1 MYCYTRYIVKSLAI
15 PALLILCT
23 LTSIIWL
30 TQALRFT
37 DLIVNRGL
45 DFSTFL
51 YLSILLVPSL
61 VMVVLPVSLFSA
73 VIFVYNK
80 LIMDSELIVL
90 KGAGLSKLSLAKPAL
105 IVAVGATLIGYAIS
119 LYLLPAS
126 YREFKD
132 MQAFIRNNYASLL
145 LQEGVFSSPV
155 EGLTVY
161 IQERQANGML
171 KGILVHDGRI
181 PGKPVT
187 MMAQQGE
194 LLQTS
199 KGPRFDLINGNRQE
213 INHQQGQLSLLY
225 FDHYSLDLSM
235 YTNTKEQRWREP
247 QERYINELF
256 YPGAGDRPA
265 MFGKLRAEGHQRITW
280 PLYNLVLTVVALA
293 ALFSGSF
300 NRRGQ
305 WKRILVA
312 TCVATTV
319 VIIGVALNNIVATS
333 SNLSPLMYIN
343 IVLVFGG
350 GFYLLLS
357 PSFSLFKMFSKKT
370 TMDKAVQPTP

>member
-105 IVAVGATLIGYAIS
+105 IVAVGATLIGYTIS

-194 LLQTS
+194 LLQTL

-256 YPGAGDRPA
+256 YPGADDRPA

-333 SNLSPLMYIN
+333 SNLSPLMYVN
-343 IVLVFGG
+343 IVLVLGG

-357 PSFSLFKMFSKKT
+357 PSFSLLKVFSKKT